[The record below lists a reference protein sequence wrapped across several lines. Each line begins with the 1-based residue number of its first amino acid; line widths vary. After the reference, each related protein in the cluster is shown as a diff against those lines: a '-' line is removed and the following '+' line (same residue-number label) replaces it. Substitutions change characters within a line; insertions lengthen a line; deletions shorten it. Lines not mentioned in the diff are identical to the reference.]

1 MWSEARPGTLT
12 VLLSAHVLA
21 KKPSRSPKRVGRI
34 SRKVRGVLE
43 TTIFQTCR
51 EACRTTSWVSE
62 RPMYS
67 PANTRF
73 RRSTPRAVMI
83 ACSGGR
89 EPRMRGGEAPT
100 VCVPV
105 SLPTGSRGRKGTWGC
120 SPCWTERFRS
130 CHPLR
135 QFLWSFSQ

>member
-83 ACSGGR
+83 ACSGGS
-89 EPRMRGGEAPT
+89 EPIMRGGEAPT

-105 SLPTGSRGRKGTWGC
+105 SLPTGSRGRKGT
-120 SPCWTERFRS
+120 
-130 CHPLR
+130 
-135 QFLWSFSQ
+135 

>member
-21 KKPSRSPKRVGRI
+21 RKPSRSPKRVGRI

-67 PANTRF
+67 PASTRF

-83 ACSGGR
+83 ACRGAR
-89 EPRMRGGEAPT
+89 EPRMRGGDAPT
-100 VCVPV
+100 ECVPV
-105 SLPTGSRGRKGTWGC
+105 GRLTGSRGRKGT
-120 SPCWTERFRS
+120 
-130 CHPLR
+130 
-135 QFLWSFSQ
+135 